1 MLQIHC
7 PWCGPRAESEFNCG
21 GEAGVARPLNPE
33 SLTDADWGDYLF
45 MRKNPKGMHHEQWRH
60 THGCGRWFNT
70 LRDTVSYRIHATWR
84 IGEAMPVIGDQGQ
97 AGISTRT
104 I

>member
-21 GEAGVARPLNPE
+21 GEGVARPLNTE
-33 SLTDADWGDYLF
+33 QLSDEQWGDYVF
-45 MRKNPKGMHHEQWRH
+45 MRSNPKGVHQEQWRH
-60 THGCGRWFNT
+60 SSGCGRWFNA

-84 IGEAMPVIGDQGQ
+84 IGEAAPEIPSNGH
-97 AGISTRT
+97 AKRSAA
-104 I
+104 